1 MKIQIYNE
9 ISEKC
14 LIGATFL
21 RPQCFTQIRAELEP
35 KDFWNERH
43 QVLFKTL
50 IEIADSGNPIDA
62 SIVSNQLEKKGALE
76 KVGGK
81 NYLFDLVNE
90 ISTSA
95 GVDYHIKAVKEA
107 RVIRDLMELSDKIQ
121 INLKSMMPVSEILSN
136 LRNSIIN
143 MNTGTKVNVIPLSNA
158 LKETIAR
165 LEILSKADGKLRGIP
180 SGFIDV
186 DHFTAGWQ
194 PGELIVIAGR
204 PAMGKSVIAKDLAE
218 ASTVPVAYFSLEMS
232 VNELIKRQLA
242 GRSKVNFEA
251 LRTGRINDEDWT
263 KIIKG
268 TERLVGMQINYID
281 TGALTIDQIVA
292 TSENLKITE
301 DIGLIIIDYLQLI
314 TTKSRLEIRER
325 EVAEISRKLKV
336 LARSLGIPI
345 ICLAQLNRQCELR
358 NDKRPK
364 LSDLRESGAI
374 EQDADVVAF
383 IYREYMYNRQ
393 ASKYDAE
400 LIIAKGRNI
409 RTGKIRLHFDGA
421 HQTFRDAIKS

>member
-1 MKIQIYNE
+1 MKIQMYNE

-14 LIGATFL
+14 LIGSVFL
-21 RPQCFTQIRAELEP
+21 RPECFTQIRAELEP

-43 QVLFKTL
+43 QVLFKTF
-50 IEIADSGNPIDA
+50 IETADNGSPIDVLV
-62 SIVSNQLEKKGALE
+62 VSNELEKKGALA
-76 KVGGK
+76 KAGGRD
-81 NYLFDLVNE
+81 YLVDLVDQ
-90 ISTSA
+90 IAISA
-95 GVDYHIKAVKEA
+95 GVQYHIEAVKEA
-107 RVIRDLMELSDKIQ
+107 RVTRDLMELSDKIQ
-121 INLKSMMPVSEILSN
+121 IDLKSMMPVSEILSS
-136 LRNSIIN
+136 LRNSIIK
-143 MNTGTKVNVIPLSNA
+143 MNVGTKVDVIPLSNA
-158 LKETIAR
+158 LKETIDR

-242 GRSKVNFEA
+242 GRSKVNFET
-251 LRTGRINDEDWT
+251 LRTARINDEDWAE
-263 KIIKG
+263 IIKG
-268 TERLVGMQINYID
+268 AGRLARMEINYID
-281 TGALTIDQIVA
+281 TGSLTIDQIVA
-292 TSENLKITE
+292 ISENLKMTE
-301 DIGLIIIDYLQLI
+301 DIGLVIIDYLQLI
-314 TTKSRLEIRER
+314 TTKYRLEIRER

-393 ASKYDAE
+393 APKYDAE

-409 RTGKIRLHFDGA
+409 RTGIIRLHFDGA